1 MLQSI
6 LQFTEQGQEIHE
18 CGAEDSGEEDGE
30 EGEDDA
36 VSYLGG
42 GGEAVAYGDGS
53 GGNGEDVG
61 AVGGGDGSENVG
73 DGVQGKGCSHAD
85 DHGDGNGGGGGVAGD
100 FRHEAGKEAGHGHDR
115 EAGRKIE
122 AGDEEGKFLD
132 GAGSNDQFPQGQAAG
147 EEGNHAPHDVAF
159 GVFPGEH
166 GFSFFIFQEE
176 HEQAQ
181 EEEYIGRFHGRQVRR
196 KEGTEEGEHGGSGK
210 EGKAYDF
217 APFHG
222 AEGGVHGAEIVS
234 GAGK

>member
-6 LQFTEQGQEIHE
+6 LQFTEQGHKVHE

-30 EGEDDA
+30 EGEEGA

-61 AVGGGDGSENVG
+61 AVGSGDGSENVG
-73 DGVQGKGCSHAD
+73 DGVQGKGCGNAD

-100 FRHEAGKEAGHGHDR
+100 FRHEAGEEAGHGHDR
-115 EAGRKIE
+115 EAGRKME

-132 GAGSNDQFPQGQAAG
+132 GAGSNDQFSQGQAAG

-166 GFSFFIFQEE
+166 GLPFFIFQEE

-222 AEGGVHGAEIVS
+222 AEGGVHGAEVVP

>member
-6 LQFTEQGQEIHE
+6 LQFTEQGHKVHE

-73 DGVQGKGCSHAD
+73 DGVQGKGCSYAD

-115 EAGRKIE
+115 EAGGKME

-132 GAGSNDQFPQGQAAG
+132 GPCSNDQFSQGQAAG
-147 EEGNHAPHDVAF
+147 EEGNHAPHDMAF

-166 GFSFFIFQEE
+166 GLSFFIFQEE

-222 AEGGVHGAEIVS
+222 AEGGVHGAEVVP